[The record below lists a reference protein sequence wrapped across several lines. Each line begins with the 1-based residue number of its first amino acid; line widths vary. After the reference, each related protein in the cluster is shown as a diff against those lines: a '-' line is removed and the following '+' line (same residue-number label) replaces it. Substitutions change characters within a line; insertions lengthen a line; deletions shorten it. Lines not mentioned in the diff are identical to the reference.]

1 MRQLWRLCTQSDQWC
16 KAVEAS
22 MVLLSGSGSGEAA
35 IAVLFGGG
43 EGEKNNRR
51 MVKRAGRQLFLC
63 RQVGTG

>member
-1 MRQLWRLCTQSDQWC
+1 
-16 KAVEAS
+16 